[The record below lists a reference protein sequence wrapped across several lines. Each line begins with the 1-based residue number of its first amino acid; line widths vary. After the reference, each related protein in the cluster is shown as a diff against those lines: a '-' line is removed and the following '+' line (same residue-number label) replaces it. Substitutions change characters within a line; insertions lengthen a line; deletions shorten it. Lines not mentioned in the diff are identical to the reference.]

1 MKPSLD
7 DLALFVAIADEG
19 SFTAAATAPGLP
31 KSTVSRRLTDLELLL
46 RTSLFRRSTR
56 ALSLTDEGRR
66 IYEMAK
72 PSIAAAD
79 SAARAIA
86 ERERLVAGRVSLTT
100 TAALGQ
106 YLVTPH
112 LIELAAAYPD
122 VQVELRLTE
131 RRVNIISDG
140 VDLAVRTGSLDD
152 SDLIARRLCK
162 IRRHLVA
169 SPAYLEKAGVPVA
182 PSDLA
187 SHNAIVL
194 SAALDTWRFDDGWEC
209 STRWTIAAGNM
220 LVAHQL
226 ARLDHGI
233 ALLPDFMLETDLKQG
248 SLVRLLPDYPME
260 QSHVWIVSS
269 PQRYRSLAVQTV
281 MNHLLGVH
289 PTSARKSHCSG
300 SPRRTH
306 ARRP

>member
-7 DLALFVAIADEG
+7 DLALFVTIADEG
-19 SFTAAATAPGLP
+19 SFTAAATALGLP
-31 KSTVSRRLTDLELLL
+31 KSTVSRRLADLELLL
-46 RTSLFRRSTR
+46 RTSLVRRSTR
-56 ALSLTDEGRR
+56 ALSLTDEGQR
-66 IYEMAK
+66 IYDMAK

-79 SAARAIA
+79 NAARSIA

-112 LIELAAAYPD
+112 LIKLTAAYPD

-131 RRVNIISDG
+131 RRINIIGDG
-140 VDLAVRTGSLDD
+140 IDLAVRMGTLDD

-162 IRRHLVA
+162 VRRLLVA
-169 SPAYLEKAGVPVA
+169 SPAYLEKAGEPVA

-187 SHNAIVL
+187 SHNAIVT
-194 SAALDTWRFDDGWEC
+194 SAALDTWRFDGGWEC
-209 STRWTIAAGNM
+209 SMRWTIAAGNM

-233 ALLPDFMLETDLKQG
+233 ALLPDFMLEADLEQG
-248 SLVRLLPDYPME
+248 GLVRLLPEYPME
-260 QSHVWIVSS
+260 QADAWIVSS
-269 PQRYRSLAVQTV
+269 AQHYRSLAVQTV
-281 MNHLLGVH
+281 LNYLVEAVEADACVRAL
-289 PTSARKSHCSG
+289 A
-300 SPRRTH
+300 
-306 ARRP
+306 

>member
-7 DLALFVAIADEG
+7 DLALLVTIADEG
-19 SFTAAATAPGLP
+19 SFTAAATALELP
-31 KSTVSRRLTDLELLL
+31 KSTVSRRLNDLELLL

-79 SAARAIA
+79 NAARAIA

-112 LIELAAAYPD
+112 LIKLSAAYPD

-131 RRVNIISDG
+131 QRINIIGDG

-152 SDLIARRLCK
+152 SDLISRRLCK
-162 IRRHLVA
+162 IKRYLVA
-169 SPAYLEKAGVPVA
+169 SPAYLKKAGVPMA

-187 SHNAIVL
+187 SHNAIVI
-194 SAALDTWRFDDGWEC
+194 SAALDTWRFDGGWEC
-209 STRWTIAAGNM
+209 SMRWTIAAGNM

-233 ALLPDFMLETDLKQG
+233 AFLPDFLLKTDLEQG
-248 SLVRLLPDYPME
+248 SLVHLLPEYPMA
-260 QSHVWIVSS
+260 QADVWIVSS
-269 PQRYRSLAVQTV
+269 RQRYRSLAVQAV
-281 MNHLLGVH
+281 MNYLLE
-289 PTSARKSHCSG
+289 A
-300 SPRRTH
+300 
-306 ARRP
+306 AE

>member
-7 DLALFVAIADEG
+7 DLALFVTIADEG
-19 SFTAAATAPGLP
+19 GFTAAATALGLP
-31 KSTVSRRLTDLELLL
+31 KSTVSRRLADLELLL

-72 PSIAAAD
+72 PSITAAD
-79 SAARAIA
+79 NAARAIA

-106 YLVTPH
+106 YLVTPY
-112 LIELAAAYPD
+112 LIKLAAAYPD

-131 RRVNIISDG
+131 RRVNIIG
-140 VDLAVRTGSLDD
+140 EGIDLAVRTGALDD

-162 IRRHLVA
+162 VRRLLVA
-169 SPAYLEKAGVPVA
+169 SPAYLERAGAPVA

-187 SHNAIVL
+187 AHNAIVI
-194 SAALDTWRFDDGWEC
+194 SAALDSWRFDGGWEC
-209 STRWTIAAGNM
+209 SMRWTIAAGNM

-233 ALLPDFMLETDLKQG
+233 ALLPDFMLETDLEQG
-248 SLVRLLPDYPME
+248 SLIRLLPEYPME
-260 QSHVWIVSS
+260 PADAWIVSS

-281 MNHLLGVH
+281 LNYLVGASEM
-289 PTSARKSHCSG
+289 AE
-300 SPRRTH
+300 
-306 ARRP
+306 